1 MEPGDPR
8 SELILG
14 MNKAPNFVPFL
25 LHGFAAETPE
35 GANVSPERVASIS
48 ALAQVRCGN
57 YKTPTFVIHGEKD
70 EMIPYAMATDIVEAM
85 KEKDVDCGVIV
96 VPDAKHMY
104 DIFLK
109 PGKKGWESAVLPGYE
124 FLFRALGQSTSCT

>member
-1 MEPGDPR
+1 MQPGDPR

-25 LHGFAAETPE
+25 LNGFAAETPE
-35 GANVSPERVASIS
+35 GVNVSPDRVASIS
-48 ALAQVRCGN
+48 ALAQVRRGN

-70 EMIPYAMATDIVEAM
+70 EMIPYAMATDFAEAM
-85 KEKDVDCGVIV
+85 KEQGVDCGVVV

-104 DIFLK
+104 DITLK
-109 PGKKGWESAVLPGYE
+109 LGRKGWESSVLPGYE
-124 FLFRALGQSTSCT
+124 FLFKALGRSTA

>member
-14 MNKAPNFVPFL
+14 MNKAFNFVPFL
-25 LHGFAAETPE
+25 LNGFAAETPE
-35 GANVSPERVASIS
+35 GANVSQERVASIS
-48 ALAQVRCGN
+48 ALAQVRRGN

-70 EMIPYAMATDIVEAM
+70 EMIPYTMATDFAEAM
-85 KEKDVDCGVIV
+85 EEKGTDCGIIV

-104 DIFLK
+104 DLFLK
-109 PGKKGWESAVLPGYE
+109 PGKKGWESSVLPGYE
-124 FLFRALGQSTSCT
+124 FLFKAVGKSMS

>member
-25 LHGFAAETPE
+25 LNGFAAETPH

-48 ALAQVRCGN
+48 ALAQVRRGN

-70 EMIPYAMATDIVEAM
+70 EMIPFAMATDFAEAM
-85 KEKDVDCGVIV
+85 KEKGVDCGVII

-104 DIFLK
+104 DISLK
-109 PGKKGWESAVLPGYE
+109 PGRKGWEGSVLPGYE
-124 FLFRALGQSTSCT
+124 FLFKALGSSTT

>member
-25 LHGFAAETPE
+25 LNGFTAETPE
-35 GANVSPERVASIS
+35 GAKVSLERVASIS
-48 ALAQVRCGN
+48 ALAQVRRGN
-57 YKTPTFVIHGEKD
+57 YKTPTFVIHGDRD
-70 EMIPYAMATDIVEAM
+70 EMIPYTMATDFAEAM
-85 KEKDVDCGVIV
+85 RERGVDCGVIV
-96 VPDAKHMY
+96 VPEAKHMY

-109 PGKKGWESAVLPGYE
+109 PGKKGWESGVLPGYE
-124 FLFRALGQSTSCT
+124 FLFKALRKSTT